1 MTYLDKISSPEDLK
15 NISPENYGELCGE
28 IREFLIDNVMR
39 TGGHLA
45 SNLGVVE
52 LTVAMH
58 LAFNCPKDKFI
69 FDVGHQSYVHKL
81 ITGRKEGFSSLR
93 KFGGMSGFPKTT
105 ESEYDSF
112 NVGHASTSISA
123 ALGLAR
129 ARDLHDGDENIVAL
143 IGDGS
148 LGGGMALEALN
159 DAGISKTK
167 LIIILN
173 DNQMSI
179 GKNVGG
185 LSEHLSKL
193 RIRPSYTKA
202 KGSIKD
208 FLNSKGK
215 LSESIAKT
223 LKAAKDKIKDVT
235 IRGGVFE
242 ELGFTYLGIIDGHD
256 IESLVEVFEHAK
268 NIDGPVIIHTYT
280 KKGMGYKDA
289 EEHPDLFH
297 GVSDNSNANAEKNI
311 TYSKAFEKTL
321 YNIGCENKKVVAITA
336 AMKSACGLDEFANAF
351 PERFFDVGIAE
362 QHAVTLAAGLAMGN
376 ITPVVCIYSTFLQR
390 AYDQI
395 LHDVCLQN
403 LHVVFAI
410 DRAGVVGEDGE
421 THQGIYDLSY
431 LSHMPNMMILSPA
444 CLDEFEQMLRFAI
457 NEHTGP
463 VAIRYPK
470 AQVSKRSTSNDFV
483 PSVAEVLSTGK
494 DVTIVSEGRMVDCAV
509 KAAEL
514 MEISGINSTVINLR
528 TLKPFD
534 KNCIEKYASK
544 SKLLVT
550 IEDNIKTGG
559 IGSFISSETGY
570 NVLNIGFNDGILVQG
585 KQDELLKANKLDYH
599 GVAETIISRIKEV

>member
-15 NISPENYGELCGE
+15 KLTSENYGELCDE

-58 LAFNCPKDKFI
+58 LAFDCPKDKFV

-81 ITGRKEGFSSLR
+81 LTGRKGRFDSLR
-93 KFGGMSGFPKTT
+93 KFGGMSGFPKTS

-129 ARDLHDGDENIVAL
+129 ARDLRGGNENIVAL
-143 IGDGS
+143 IGDGA

-167 LIIILN
+167 LIIIIN

-208 FLNSKGK
+208 FLYSKGK
-215 LSESIAKT
+215 FSESIAKT

-235 IRGGVFE
+235 IHGGVFE

-268 NIDGPVIIHTYT
+268 DIDGPVIIHTFT

-297 GVSDNSNANAEKNI
+297 GVADNSSVKAEKTI
-311 TYSKAFEKTL
+311 TYSSAFEKTI
-321 YNIGCENKKVVAITA
+321 YNIGFENKNVVAITA
-336 AMKSACGLDEFANAF
+336 AMKSACGLDEFAKAF
-351 PERFFDVGIAE
+351 PDRFFDVGIAE
-362 QHAVTLAAGLAMGN
+362 QHAVTMAAGLAMGN

-431 LSHMPNMMILSPA
+431 LSHMPNMMILSPT
-444 CLDEFEQMLRFAI
+444 CIDEFEQMLKYAI

-470 AQVSKRSTSNDFV
+470 SHVSKRRVSNSFI
-483 PSVAEVLSTGK
+483 PRVAEVISIGE
-494 DVTIVSEGRMVDCAV
+494 DVTIVAEGRMVECAL

-514 MEISGINSTVINLR
+514 MKVSGIKSTVINLR

-544 SKLLVT
+544 SNLLVT
-550 IEDNIKTGG
+550 LEDNIKTGG
-559 IGSFISSETGY
+559 IGALISSETNF
-570 NVLNIGFNDGILVQG
+570 NVLNIGYNDGILFQG
-585 KQDELLKANKLDYH
+585 KQEELLKANKLDYH